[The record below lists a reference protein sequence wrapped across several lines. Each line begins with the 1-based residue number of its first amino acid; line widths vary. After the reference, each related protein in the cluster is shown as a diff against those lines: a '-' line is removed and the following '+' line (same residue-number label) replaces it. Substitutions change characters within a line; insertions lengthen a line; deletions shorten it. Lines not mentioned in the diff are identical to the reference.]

1 MSLSRTA
8 LVLGFL
14 VLNACGAEAVTA
26 SSARE
31 PSLPSGAPAVAPQGN
46 TPSSGERP
54 MVAFDRPTAGGHAV
68 HEPRTLSLSC
78 RSCRY

>member
-14 VLNACGAEAVTA
+14 VLTACGTA
-26 SSARE
+26 TTSSGPL
-31 PSLPSGAPAVAPQGN
+31 PSLPSGGAGAAAPQGN

-54 MVAFDRPTAGGHAV
+54 MTSVDRPSPGTAHAIR
-68 HEPRTLSLSC
+68 EPRTVSFSC